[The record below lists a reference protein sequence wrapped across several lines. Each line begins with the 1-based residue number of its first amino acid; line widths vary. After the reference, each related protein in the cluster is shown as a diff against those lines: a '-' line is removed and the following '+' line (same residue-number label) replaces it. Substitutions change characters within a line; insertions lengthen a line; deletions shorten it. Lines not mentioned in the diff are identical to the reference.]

1 MEDLLDPLVR
11 SVDEGLGVIIEGVV
25 CWITGKLVEIAGS
38 PVIEDGKVA
47 ELVGSITSSWSF
59 TSSWSSSKSSASS
72 LSNSFER
79 ESIKNI

>member
-1 MEDLLDPLVR
+1 MEDLLGPLVR

-47 ELVGSITSSWSF
+47 ELVGSITSSWS
-59 TSSWSSSKSSASS
+59 SSKSSASS

>member
-1 MEDLLDPLVR
+1 
-11 SVDEGLGVIIEGVV
+11 
-25 CWITGKLVEIAGS
+25 VEIAGS

-47 ELVGSITSSWSF
+47 ELVGSITSSWS
-59 TSSWSSSKSSASS
+59 SSKSSASS